1 LSPSRR
7 RFREMKWPKILG
19 VVLGLVAGILWLLF
33 GFRHLAS
40 YTVLS
45 EAFPVLVRTL
55 AVGFAVV
62 ASSLL
67 ALRWSI
73 LGGVLLIL
81 EGLTPLVLL
90 FLMDVG
96 YPAFYLVVSG
106 LTMISGILFLSF
118 RASPAS

>member
-1 LSPSRR
+1 
-7 RFREMKWPKILG
+7 MKWPKILG
-19 VVLGLVAGILWLLF
+19 LVLGLVAGVMWLLF
-33 GFRHLAS
+33 GIRHVVGYTGLAD
-40 YTVLS
+40 
-45 EAFPVLVRTL
+45 AFPVLVRTL

-62 ASSLL
+62 ASSLI
-67 ALRWSI
+67 ALRWHI

-106 LTMISGILFLSF
+106 STMISGILFLSF
-118 RASPAS
+118 RPGPET